1 MNNCVVC
8 HSHCYHEITEKIT
21 MLTNQCDM
29 MLNKIKASLNSKKY
43 EKKIILLFQQIN
55 NNSKEIKNE
64 LTEDDLNN
72 MYEKLFQLKQQVCDL
87 LSKFLNG
94 QIEQEMVKF
103 FKK

>member
-1 MNNCVVC
+1 MLF
-8 HSHCYHEITEKIT
+8 SAKIP
-21 MLTNQCDM
+21 DK
-29 MLNKIKASLNSKKY
+29 LNISIIKPILKDSSK
-43 EKKIILLFQQIN
+43 N
-55 NNSKEIKNE
+55 
-64 LTEDDLNN
+64 TDDLNN